1 MDRTPKPMTG
11 VKTHVSSAW
20 MTDDSKGSATSGVS
34 DNVLDRMSCFSF
46 DAGTI
51 PGSGAQSPALSTEAS
66 FRPTQKSVNARVDK
80 SESRLGVVDAG
91 CADL

>member
-1 MDRTPKPMTG
+1 MLDEGVDRTPKPMTG

-20 MTDDSKGSATSGVS
+20 MTDDSKGSVTSGVS

-51 PGSGAQSPALSTEAS
+51 PGSGAQSPALSAEAS
-66 FRPTQKSVNARVDK
+66 FKPAQKSVNDK
-80 SESRLGVVDAG
+80 CKRKLAMSG
-91 CADL
+91 CS